1 MSSYNSER
9 RCRFFGD
16 KAGQCLVDPRQK
28 LFGTVSLR
36 SRDFLCLGVTSE
48 LIFVA
53 AVVLKGFQR
62 KTAPPVL
69 LLGAFFCGRGDER
82 LAVFGAG
89 GRA

>member
-1 MSSYNSER
+1 M
-9 RCRFFGD
+9 
-16 KAGQCLVDPRQK
+16 
-28 LFGTVSLR
+28 
-36 SRDFLCLGVTSE
+36 CLGVTSE

-53 AVVLKGFQR
+53 AMVLKGFQR
-62 KTAPPVL
+62 KTAPLVL